1 MLSPAIAKD
10 VIDHAMFLGA
20 DFAELFV
27 EQSRTHS
34 IELISNEIDK
44 INGGIDFGIGI
55 RLFFGTKVL
64 YGYTNST
71 DKKELLKILITFHKC
86 HGFRA
91 PEIKSTLMRTYFYA
105 ILHRMS

>member
-1 MLSPAIAKD
+1 MFQGVPNMLSPAIAKD

-71 DKKELLKILITFHKC
+71 DKKELLKSTG
-86 HGFRA
+86 GF
-91 PEIKSTLMRTYFYA
+91 
-105 ILHRMS
+105 

>member
-1 MLSPAIAKD
+1 MFQGVPNMLSPAIAKD

-44 INGGIDFGIGI
+44 INGGIDFGM
-55 RLFFGTKVL
+55 LWHL
-64 YGYTNST
+64 Y
-71 DKKELLKILITFHKC
+71 LKLINA
-86 HGFRA
+86 RQ
-91 PEIKSTLMRTYFYA
+91 SVR
-105 ILHRMS
+105 RD